1 MKYYVQHKHG
11 VSKDYNTFNQYPWH
25 GAGQGAADAALQYI
39 ALSDFLIDTYH
50 SKIQPWIIK
59 DPTMTLVINKSMKAF
74 IDNVAMLVGGNVGSF
89 KALTHCAQTQLQ
101 WWTQLIQASG
111 RVLNSKKCCCVIY
124 SWTPDPYGILC
135 LSAMTPAN
143 IEIAT
148 CPAQPQ
154 QTIQILNPMKECN
167 ILEYT

>member
-59 DPTMTLVINKSMKAF
+59 DPTMKAF
-74 IDNVAMLVGGNVGSF
+74 IDDVAMSVGGKAMSLE
-89 KALTHCAQTQLQ
+89 ALTQCAQTQLQ

-111 RVLNSKKCCCVIY
+111 SALNPQKCCCVIY
-124 SWTPDPYGILC
+124 SWNPDSYSILH
-135 LSAMTPAN
+135 LSPTIPENVA
-143 IEIAT
+143 IAT
-148 CPAQPQ
+148 CPDQPQ
-154 QTIQILNPMKECN
+154 QTIQL
-167 ILEYT
+167 L